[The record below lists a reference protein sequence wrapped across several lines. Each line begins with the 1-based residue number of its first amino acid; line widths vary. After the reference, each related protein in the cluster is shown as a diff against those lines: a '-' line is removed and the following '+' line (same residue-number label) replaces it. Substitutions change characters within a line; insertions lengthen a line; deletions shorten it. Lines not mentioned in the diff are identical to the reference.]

1 MVWYLIVIYHH
12 FRSEVHNKHMSVGL
26 LKSLENVADSDK
38 AIEYFIDIKL
48 ISMIS
53 SIQEQR
59 IDMRKC
65 QGIMT

>member
-12 FRSEVHNKHMSVGL
+12 FRSEVHNKHVSVEL
-26 LKSLENVADSDK
+26 VRSLENVADSDK

-59 IDMRKC
+59 INMRIC
-65 QGIMT
+65 QGIMI